1 MRFLPEGFYIK
12 SGDIRYKGNSVFS
25 LKNSEIIDFRGRVVY
40 YLNQDPFVAFDP
52 TFKIEFQI
60 KEYLKAKRI
69 DYEKKK
75 LLKILDDLGFEK
87 PEKVLKLYP
96 FELSGGMLQRVS
108 IARALMIE
116 SEVLIADEITTGL
129 DFELQIELLKI
140 LETLVEKKG
149 LSIIIITHNLK
160 LLEYLKFSNVYVL
173 YAGEIIE
180 ENGNILN
187 YPLHPYT
194 EDLILSDPAL
204 WKKRGKIHFIDGFL
218 PLSKDNIQGCVF
230 YDRCKKRLKIC
241 KEEKPHLYII
251 KGRGKVKC
259 FLYEDYDNTK

>member
-1 MRFLPEGFYIK
+1 MA
-12 SGDIRYKGNSVFS
+12 
-25 LKNSEIIDFRGRVVY
+25 VY

-52 TFKIEFQI
+52 TYKIEFQI
-60 KEYLKAKRI
+60 KEFLKAKKI
-69 DYEKKK
+69 AYDKKK
-75 LLKILDDLGFEK
+75 LLKILDELGFEK

-160 LLEYLKFSNVYVL
+160 LLDYLKFSNVYVL

-180 ENGNILN
+180 ENGDILDS
-187 YPLHPYT
+187 PLHPYT
-194 EDLILSDPAL
+194 KDLILSDPAL
-204 WKKRGKIHFIDGFL
+204 WKKRGKIYFIDGFL
-218 PLSKDNIQGCVF
+218 PLSKENVRGCVF

-241 KEEKPHLYII
+241 KEEKPYLKIVN
-251 KGRGKVKC
+251 GRGKVKC